1 MTLDQLIPVLQ
12 MAIGPTILISGVGML
27 LLVMTNRLGRTID
40 RARHVVAV
48 LRQGNEPELKRNQA
62 QLDILWKRART
73 LRIAIALA
81 AASAL
86 LAAVLILAIFFSVLM
101 NWQLIWL
108 ITTLFVGCL
117 FAVCGSLVYF
127 LRDINMTLSALEL
140 EIGE

>member
-48 LRQGNEPELKRNQA
+48 LRQGNETELKRNQA

-86 LAAVLILAIFFSVLM
+86 LAALLVIAIFFSVLM

-108 ITTLFVGCL
+108 ITALFVGCL
-117 FAVCGSLVYF
+117 AAVCLSLVYF

>member
-48 LRQGNEPELKRNQA
+48 LRQGHEPELKRNQA

-73 LRIAIALA
+73 LRFAIALA

-86 LAAVLILAIFFSVLM
+86 LAAVLIVAIFFSVLM

-108 ITTLFVGCL
+108 ITALFVGCL
-117 FAVCGSLVYF
+117 FTLSTSLVYF

>member
-12 MAIGPTILISGVGML
+12 MAIGQTILISGVGML

-40 RARHVVAV
+40 RARHVVVA
-48 LRQGNEPELKRNQA
+48 LRQVPEAQRQRNQA

-73 LRIAIALA
+73 LRMAIALA

-108 ITTLFVGCL
+108 ISTLFVGCL

>member
-27 LLVMTNRLGRTID
+27 LLVMTNRLGRTMD

-48 LRQGNEPELKRNQA
+48 LRQGHEPELKRNRA
-62 QLDILWKRART
+62 QLDILWQRART

-86 LAAVLILAIFFSVLM
+86 LAAVLIVAIFFSVLM

-108 ITTLFVGCL
+108 ITALFVGCL
-117 FAVCGSLVYF
+117 SALCGSLVYF

>member
-40 RARHVVAV
+40 RARHVVSV
-48 LRQGNEPELKRNQA
+48 LRQGHETELKRNQA
-62 QLDILWKRART
+62 QLDILWERART
-73 LRIAIALA
+73 LRIAIAMA
-81 AASAL
+81 ATSAL
-86 LAAVLILAIFFSVLM
+86 LAAILILAIFFSVLM

-108 ITTLFVGCL
+108 ITALFVGCL
-117 FAVCGSLVYF
+117 FALCGSLVYF

>member
-40 RARHVVAV
+40 RARHVVAI
-48 LRQGNEPELKRNQA
+48 LRQGNETELRRNQA

-73 LRIAIALA
+73 LRVAIALA

-86 LAAVLILAIFFSVLM
+86 LAAILIVAIFVSVLM

-117 FAVCGSLVYF
+117 FSLCGSLVYF